1 MTILENAYTQALYSL
16 AQQENQTK
24 HILQELSALEESF
37 RQVPEFLHLLASPN
51 ISKQE
56 RFDILD
62 QSFSRDFHPYVVNF
76 LKVLTKNGHIS
87 CFLPCCQGFRA
98 QYQQEH
104 NLLPVTAVTAVSLTD
119 GQKQKLCQTL
129 SAITGKE
136 ILLENPTDPRVLGGI
151 RLDYDG
157 KRLEDTVQHRLE
169 SIRTAL
175 KSTTL

>member
-1 MTILENAYTQALYSL
+1 MTELENAYAQALYTL
-16 AQQENQTK
+16 AQEDGQTQR
-24 HILQELSALEESF
+24 ILQELSALEKSF
-37 RQVPEFLHLLASPN
+37 RQVPEFLRLLATPG
-51 ISKQE
+51 ISKEDRYTLIQE
-56 RFDILD
+56 
-62 QSFSRDFHPYVVNF
+62 SFAQDFHPCVVNF

-87 CFLPCCQGFRA
+87 CFFPCCQGFRA

-104 NLLPVTAVTAVSLTD
+104 NLLPVTAITAVSLTEE
-119 GQKQKLCQTL
+119 QKQKLCKTL
-129 SAITGKE
+129 NTITGKE
-136 ILLENPTDPRVLGGI
+136 ILLENPVDPRVLGGI

>member
-1 MTILENAYTQALYSL
+1 MTELENAYTQALYDL
-16 AQQENQTK
+16 AREQGQTQR
-24 HILQELSALEESF
+24 ILQELSVLEESF
-37 RQVPEFLHLLASPN
+37 RQVPEFLRLLVTPSIPKEDRYAL
-51 ISKQE
+51 IRE
-56 RFDILD
+56 
-62 QSFSRDFHPYVVNF
+62 SFSKDFHPYMVNF

-87 CFLPCCQGFRA
+87 CFFPCCQGFRS

-104 NLLPVTAVTAVSLTD
+104 KLLPVTAVTAVALTD
-119 GQKQKLCQTL
+119 EQKQKLCQTL
-129 SAITGKE
+129 NAITGKE
-136 ILLENPTDPRVLGGI
+136 ILLQNPIDPDVLGGI